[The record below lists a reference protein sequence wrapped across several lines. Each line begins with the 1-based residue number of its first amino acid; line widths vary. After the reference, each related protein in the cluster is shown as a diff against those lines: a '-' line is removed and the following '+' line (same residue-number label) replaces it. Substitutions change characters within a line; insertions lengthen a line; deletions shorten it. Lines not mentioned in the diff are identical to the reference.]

1 MSVMRSVLPEV
12 ITDLVENPAGTLV
25 QEARQ
30 AGARAIGYTCS
41 FVPEPLLS
49 VPGLFP
55 HRMRA
60 PGCCGTPMADTYLSS
75 VLCSYPRAVLE
86 RALDGGFDHV
96 DGWVFVASCDHVRR
110 LHDNL
115 AYLQEPPFHVMLDLP
130 HKSDPP
136 AVDWY
141 ADELRRLLRGLG
153 EHFGVAVD
161 DDTVRGAIATHNEH
175 LSLLRVLDA
184 LRGNPVPP
192 LSGADFHRVLVAS
205 RTAPKDRMAPVLKE
219 LTARLPG
226 QPPGPPPRARLMVA
240 GSTIDDPGYLSVIE
254 SLGAVVVADR
264 FCFGG
269 MPGLSPLAC
278 DQDPVRG
285 LARQALSTTQCPR
298 MMGAV
303 ATRAA
308 YVVQKV
314 REREVDGVV
323 LATMK
328 FCDLWGMESRL
339 LADALREAGVPVLR
353 VERETAAGAEGQ
365 LRTRVQAFL
374 ETLGR

>member
-1 MSVMRSVLPEV
+1 MRSVLPQV
-12 ITDLVENPAGTLV
+12 IRDLVETPAGTIV
-25 QEARQ
+25 QEARR

-49 VPGLFP
+49 LPGLFP

-60 PGCCGTPMADTYLSS
+60 PGSCGTPLADTYLSS
-75 VLCSYPRAVLE
+75 VLCSYPRALLE

-115 AYLQEPPFHVMLDLP
+115 VYLQEPLFHVMLDLP

-141 ADELRRLLRGLG
+141 AEELRRLLRRLG
-153 EHFGVAVD
+153 EQFGVAVD
-161 DDTVRGAIATHNEH
+161 DDTIRGAVTAHNDH
-175 LSLLRVLDA
+175 LARLREIDS

-192 LSGADFHRVLVAS
+192 ISGADFHRVLVAS
-205 RTAPKDRMAPVLKE
+205 STAPKDRLGPVIEE
-219 LTARLPG
+219 LTGRLRE
-226 QPPGPPPRARLMVA
+226 QPAGPPPRARLMVA

-269 MPGLSPLAC
+269 MPGLAPLPLEE
-278 DQDPVRG
+278 DPVLG
-285 LARQALSTTQCPR
+285 LARHALSTTQCPR
-298 MMGAV
+298 MMGAA

-308 YVVQKV
+308 YVVRKA

-328 FCDLWGMESRL
+328 FCDLWGVESRL
-339 LADALREAGVPVLR
+339 LADALREADVPVLR
-353 VERETAAGAEGQ
+353 VERETAGGAEGQ

>member
-1 MSVMRSVLPEV
+1 MRSDLPEV
-12 ITDLVENPAGTLV
+12 FADLVDNPAGTLV
-25 QEARQ
+25 QEARG

-49 VPGLFP
+49 LPGLFP
-55 HRMRA
+55 QRLRA

-75 VLCSYPRAVLE
+75 VLCSYPRALLE

-136 AVDWY
+136 AVQWY
-141 ADELRRLLRGLG
+141 ADELRRLLRRL
-153 EHFGVAVD
+153 EDHFGVAVD
-161 DDTVRGAIATHNEH
+161 DGTVRTAIVAHNEH
-175 LSLLRVLDA
+175 LTRLRRLDVLREEA
-184 LRGNPVPP
+184 TPRI
-192 LSGADFHRVLVAS
+192 SGADFHKVLVAAS
-205 RTAPKDRMAPVLKE
+205 TAPKDRLASTLE
-219 LTARLPG
+219 DLAARLRA
-226 QPPGPPPRARLMVA
+226 QPLGNRPRARLMVA
-240 GSTIDDPGYLSVIE
+240 GSTIDDPTYLSVIE

-269 MPGLSPLAC
+269 MPGLSPLPLEE
-278 DQDPVRG
+278 DPVLG
-285 LARQALSTTQCPR
+285 LARHVLTSTQCPR
-298 MMGAV
+298 MMGGA
-303 ATRAA
+303 RARA
-308 YVVQKV
+308 EYVLRVV
-314 REREVDGVV
+314 RDRQVDGVI
-323 LATMK
+323 LETMK
-328 FCDLWGMESRL
+328 FCDLWGVESRL
-339 LADALREAGVPVLR
+339 VSDALREAGVPVLR
-353 VERETAAGAEGQ
+353 VEREAAGGGEGQ

>member
-1 MSVMRSVLPEV
+1 MGSVLPEV
-12 ITDLVENPAGTLV
+12 LTDLVENPAGRLV

-41 FVPEPLLS
+41 FVPEALLS

-115 AYLQEPPFHVMLDLP
+115 VYLQEPPFHVMLDLP

-141 ADELRRLLRGLG
+141 ADELRRLVRRLG
-153 EHFGVAVD
+153 EHFSVAVD
-161 DDTVRGAIATHNEH
+161 DDAVRRAIAAHNEH
-175 LSLLRVLDA
+175 LSLLRGLDA
-184 LRGNPVPP
+184 LRGDRSPP

-205 RTAPKDRMAPVLKE
+205 STGPKDRLAPVLEE
-219 LTARLPG
+219 LTARLHE
-226 QPPGPPPRARLMVA
+226 QPPGPPPRARLMVT

-269 MPGLSPLAC
+269 MPGLSPLPIEE
-278 DQDPVRG
+278 DPVLG
-285 LARQALSTTQCPR
+285 LARHALSTTQCPR
-298 MMGAV
+298 MMRGA

-308 YVVQKV
+308 YVLRKV

-339 LADALREAGVPVLR
+339 LADALREEGVPVLR
-353 VERETAAGAEGQ
+353 VERETSGGAEGQ